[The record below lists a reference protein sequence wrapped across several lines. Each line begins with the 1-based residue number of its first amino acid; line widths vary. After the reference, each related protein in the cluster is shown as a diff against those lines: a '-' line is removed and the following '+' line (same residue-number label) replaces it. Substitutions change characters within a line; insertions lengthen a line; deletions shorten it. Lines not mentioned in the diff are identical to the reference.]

1 MTIGKSERGYD
12 GMKSW
17 REWHHGDQSDKN
29 IKRQP
34 MLETQTRQA
43 DTFPRLL
50 QRHAHA
56 RPDRPAFRE
65 KDLGIWQTTT
75 WSQLAAEVQAFACGL
90 AALGFKRG
98 MNLAVVGDNRPRL
111 YWAMAAAQSL
121 GGVAVPLYQDAPAAD
136 MAYVLENAG
145 IDFAVVEDQEQV
157 DKLVEARA
165 NVPGLSHIIYDDGRG
180 LRNYTTAGLHG
191 FDAVQALGRELM
203 RKDPGLYQREVDA
216 GSSDDIAVILY
227 TSGTTGKPKGVCHSH
242 KAMIATGNTLVEF
255 DQVTADDEVLCY
267 LPLAWVGDFLYSYA
281 MSSIAG
287 FCLNCPES
295 PATVGTDL
303 REIGPTYYFGPPR
316 VYENTL
322 TQVMIRIED
331 ASFIKRSMFHYFMKI
346 ARRAGLKLLDKK
358 GGVSIS
364 DRLLYALGEIFVYGP
379 LKNVLGLSRIKVA
392 YTGGE
397 AIGPD
402 LFDFYRSI
410 GINLKQLYGMTETCV
425 TVCMQRSGE
434 VKLDTVGKP
443 MKNVEVKIADSGE
456 VLVRSPG
463 LMVGY
468 YKKPED
474 TAEAI
479 DASGYFHTG
488 DAGFFDS
495 DGHLKIIDRAKDVGK
510 MADGSLFAP
519 KYIENKLKFFPFIKE
534 AVAFGDGRD
543 ACNAF
548 INIDMEAVGNWAER
562 RNLPYSGYTDLA
574 SQEAVYDLIADCV
587 EKVNADLAHDELLA
601 GSQIH
606 RFLVL
611 HKELD
616 PDDDELTRTRKVRR
630 RFIAEKYAVLID
642 ALYAGKQ
649 HQFIETQ
656 VKFEDGRQGSISADL
671 QIRDVKTFSAQRK
684 AA

>member
-1 MTIGKSERGYD
+1 M
-12 GMKSW
+12 
-17 REWHHGDQSDKN
+17 
-29 IKRQP
+29 
-34 MLETQTRQA
+34 ETNKQA
-43 DTFPRLL
+43 VDTFPRLL
-50 QRHAHA
+50 QQHALA
-56 RPDRPAFRE
+56 RPTHPAFRE
-65 KDLGIWQTTT
+65 KHLGIWQTTT
-75 WSQLAAEVQAFACGL
+75 WVDVENHVRLLACGL

-111 YWAMAAAQSL
+111 YWAMAAAQCL

-136 MAYVLENAG
+136 MAYVLENAE
-145 IDFAVVEDQEQV
+145 IDFAIVEDQEQV
-157 DKLVEARA
+157 DKLLEIRQTVK
-165 NVPGLSHIIYDDGRG
+165 GLTHIVYDDGRG
-180 LRNYTTAGLHG
+180 LRNYTQSGVHS
-191 FDAVQALGRELM
+191 FDSVQALGKAQDQDHPNFFQQQIDL
-203 RKDPGLYQREVDA
+203 GQA
-216 GSSDDIAVILY
+216 NDIAVILY

-242 KAMIATGNTLVEF
+242 AAMIATGHTLIEF
-255 DQVTADDEVLCY
+255 DKVSAEDEVLCY
-267 LPLAWVGDFLYSYA
+267 LPLAWVGDFLYSFA
-281 MSSIAG
+281 MSHIAG

-295 PATVGTDL
+295 PATVATDL

-316 VYENTL
+316 IYENIL

-331 ASFIKRSMFHYFMKI
+331 ASAIKRSLFHYFMGV
-346 ARRAGLKLLDKK
+346 ARRVGLKLLDGKES
-358 GGVSIS
+358 VSLI
-364 DRLLYALGEIFVYGP
+364 DRVLYSIGDLLIYGP
-379 LKNVLGLSRIKVA
+379 LKNVLGMSRIKVA

-425 TVCMQRSGE
+425 TVCMQRSGD
-434 VKLDTVGKP
+434 VKLDTVGRP
-443 MKNVEVKIADSGE
+443 MDGVEVKITDGGE

-479 DASGYFHTG
+479 DAEGYFHTG
-488 DAGFFDS
+488 DAGFFDA

-510 MADGSLFAP
+510 MSDGTLFAP

-534 AVAFGDGRD
+534 AVAFGDGRSS
-543 ACNAF
+543 CNAF

-562 RNLPYSGYTDLA
+562 RNLAYSGYGDLA
-574 SQEAVYDLIADCV
+574 SQAAVYDLIAECV
-587 EKVNADLAHDELLA
+587 EKVNADLVHDALLS
-601 GSQIH
+601 GSQVH
-606 RFLVL
+606 RFLIL

-630 RFIAEKYAVLID
+630 RFISEKYAILIE
-642 ALYAGKQ
+642 ALYDGRER
-649 HQFIETQ
+649 QFIETQ
-656 VKFEDGRQGSISADL
+656 VKFEDGRQGIISADL
-671 QIRDVKTFSAQRK
+671 EIRNTKTFGATRK

>member
-1 MTIGKSERGYD
+1 MV
-12 GMKSW
+12 
-17 REWHHGDQSDKN
+17 
-29 IKRQP
+29 
-34 MLETQTRQA
+34 ETTHKAA

-50 QRHAHA
+50 QQHA
-56 RPDRPAFRE
+56 RLRAAHPAFRE
-65 KDLGIWQTTT
+65 KDLGIWQTTS
-75 WSQLAAEVQAFACGL
+75 WSEVEKQVRLLACGL
-90 AALGFKRG
+90 AALGFQRG

-111 YWAMAAAQSL
+111 YWAMAAAQAL

-136 MAYVLENAG
+136 MAYVLENAE

-157 DKLVEARA
+157 DKLLEIRGS
-165 NVPGLSHIIYDDGRG
+165 VPGLSHILYDDGRG
-180 LRNYTTAGLHG
+180 LRNYTQPGVHS
-191 FDAVQALGRELM
+191 FDSVQALGQAHDR
-203 RKDPGLYQREVDA
+203 DHPQFFQQQVDD
-216 GSSDDIAVILY
+216 GSTDDIAVILY

-242 KAMIATGNTLVEF
+242 AAMIATGNTLIEF

-281 MSSIAG
+281 LSNLAG

-295 PATVGTDL
+295 PSTVASDL

-316 VYENTL
+316 IYENIL

-331 ASFIKRSMFHYFMKI
+331 ASAIKRAMFHYFMRV
-346 ARRAGLKLLDKK
+346 ARRVGLRLLDGK
-358 GGVSIS
+358 GNVGLA
-364 DRLLYALGEIFVYGP
+364 DRLQYALGELLVYGP
-379 LKNVLGLSRIKVA
+379 LKNVLGLSRIRVA

-425 TVCMQRSGE
+425 TVCMQRSGD
-434 VKLDTVGKP
+434 VKLDTVGQP
-443 MKNVEVKIADSGE
+443 MKGVEVHIADSGE

-468 YKKPED
+468 YKKPDD

-479 DASGYFHTG
+479 DSQGYFHTG
-488 DAGFFDS
+488 DAGFFDH

-510 MADGSLFAP
+510 MADGTLFAP

-534 AVAFGDGRD
+534 AVAFGDGR
-543 ACNAF
+543 ATCNAF

-574 SQEAVYDLIADCV
+574 SQAAVYELIAECV
-587 EKVNADLAHDELLA
+587 EKVNADLAHDDLLS

-630 RFIAEKYAVLID
+630 RFIAEKYAVLIE
-642 ALYAGKQ
+642 ALYEGRQ
-649 HQFIETQ
+649 RQFIETQ
-656 VKFEDGRQGSISADL
+656 VKFEDGRQGKISADL
-671 QIRDVKTFSAQRK
+671 EIRDVKTFSAARK